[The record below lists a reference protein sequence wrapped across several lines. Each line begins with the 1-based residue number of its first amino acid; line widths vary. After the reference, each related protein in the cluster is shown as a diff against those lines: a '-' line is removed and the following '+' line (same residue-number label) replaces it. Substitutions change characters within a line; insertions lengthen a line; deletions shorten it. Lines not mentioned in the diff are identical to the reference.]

1 MGNKDKGNF
10 WIGIGLVCVV
20 LGATQ
25 IANPSSSH
33 PTGRWSFILGPLFD
47 AFGQVGPPMFS
58 IVLGISFVVLGFSLR
73 SKK

>member
-10 WIGIGLVCVV
+10 GIGIGLVGIV

-25 IANPSSSH
+25 IAYPSSSH
-33 PTGRWSFILGPLFD
+33 PTGRWSFILGPLFN

-58 IVLGISFVVLGFSLR
+58 IVLGILFIIFGLLQR